1 MLTYA
6 NMKKHMTRLWCKIM
20 PKTNVEHIEGNE
32 GSYFYLYPFGDLVQ
46 GNFQG
51 SFYVCME

>member
-6 NMKKHMTRLWCKIM
+6 NMKKHMTRLWCMIM
-20 PKTNVEHIEGNE
+20 PKTNVEHTDGNE
-32 GSYFYLYPFGDLVQ
+32 GSYFYLYPFGDLAQ

-51 SFYVCME
+51 GFYVCME